1 MQRKA
6 TLHTESKVPRPRE
19 HRSSFAEP
27 RVTSPVGAES
37 RRPLRAG
44 EAKRPLFSEAVA
56 GTRVRVGSPMVPQ
69 SVAKP
74 LLTASASLTEPAP
87 LSSVSQ
93 SAWVSKE
100 SRPIAL
106 VSSSIASSAQPI
118 IASSTQPIIASSA
131 QPIIASSTQPIIAS
145 STQPIIA
152 SSAQPIIASSAQPI
166 IASSAQP
173 IIASSA
179 QPIIA
184 SSTQPIIPSTQPII
198 PSTQP
203 TPLVSGSPQPIP
215 LVSGTPQPTP
225 LVFEG
230 SQAPVPLM
238 PSIASP
244 APLVSTLSSAPGTP
258 LVRVT
263 SNPGTPL
270 VRPQEFSMSH
280 ADPLISTPFGLHESG
295 TVHGKL

>member
-27 RVTSPVGAES
+27 RVASPVGAES

-44 EAKRPLFSEAVA
+44 EAKRPLSSETVA
-56 GTRVRVGSPMVPQ
+56 GKRVRVGSPMVPQ

-118 IASSTQPIIASSA
+118 IASSTQPII
-131 QPIIASSTQPIIAS
+131 
-145 STQPIIA
+145 
-152 SSAQPIIASSAQPI
+152 
-166 IASSAQP
+166 
-173 IIASSA
+173 
-179 QPIIA
+179 
-184 SSTQPIIPSTQPII
+184 PS
-198 PSTQP
+198 STQP

-244 APLVSTLSSAPGTP
+244 APLVSTSSSAPGTP

>member
-27 RVTSPVGAES
+27 RVASPVGAES

-56 GTRVRVGSPMVPQ
+56 GKRVRVGSPMVPQ

-118 IASSTQPIIASSA
+118 IASSTQPIIAS
-131 QPIIASSTQPIIAS
+131 
-145 STQPIIA
+145 
-152 SSAQPIIASSAQPI
+152 
-166 IASSAQP
+166 
-173 IIASSA
+173 
-179 QPIIA
+179 
-184 SSTQPIIPSTQPII
+184 
-198 PSTQP
+198 TQP

-244 APLVSTLSSAPGTP
+244 APLVSTSSSAPGTP

>member
-56 GTRVRVGSPMVPQ
+56 GKRVRVGSPMFPQ

-118 IASSTQPIIASSA
+118 IASSTQPII
-131 QPIIASSTQPIIAS
+131 
-145 STQPIIA
+145 
-152 SSAQPIIASSAQPI
+152 
-166 IASSAQP
+166 
-173 IIASSA
+173 
-179 QPIIA
+179 
-184 SSTQPIIPSTQPII
+184 

-244 APLVSTLSSAPGTP
+244 APLVSTSSSAPGTP

>member
-27 RVTSPVGAES
+27 RVTSPVGTES

-56 GTRVRVGSPMVPQ
+56 GKRVRVGSPMVPQ

-118 IASSTQPIIASSA
+118 IASSA
-131 QPIIASSTQPIIAS
+131 QPIIA
-145 STQPIIA
+145 
-152 SSAQPIIASSAQPI
+152 
-166 IASSAQP
+166 
-173 IIASSA
+173 
-179 QPIIA
+179 
-184 SSTQPIIPSTQPII
+184 
-198 PSTQP
+198 STQP

-244 APLVSTLSSAPGTP
+244 APLVSTSSSAPGTP

>member
-44 EAKRPLFSEAVA
+44 EAKRPLSSEAVA
-56 GTRVRVGSPMVPQ
+56 GKRVRVGSPMFPQ

-118 IASSTQPIIASSA
+118 IAS
-131 QPIIASSTQPIIAS
+131 
-145 STQPIIA
+145 
-152 SSAQPIIASSAQPI
+152 
-166 IASSAQP
+166 
-173 IIASSA
+173 
-179 QPIIA
+179 
-184 SSTQPIIPSTQPII
+184 
-198 PSTQP
+198 TQP

-244 APLVSTLSSAPGTP
+244 APLVSTSSSAPGTP

>member
-27 RVTSPVGAES
+27 RVASPVGAES

-44 EAKRPLFSEAVA
+44 EAKRPLSSEAVA
-56 GTRVRVGSPMVPQ
+56 GKRVRVGSPMVPQ

-106 VSSSIASSAQPI
+106 VSSSIASS
-118 IASSTQPIIASSA
+118 TQPIIAS
-131 QPIIASSTQPIIAS
+131 
-145 STQPIIA
+145 
-152 SSAQPIIASSAQPI
+152 
-166 IASSAQP
+166 
-173 IIASSA
+173 
-179 QPIIA
+179 
-184 SSTQPIIPSTQPII
+184 
-198 PSTQP
+198 STQP

-244 APLVSTLSSAPGTP
+244 APLVSTSSSAPGTP

>member
-44 EAKRPLFSEAVA
+44 EAKRPLSSEAVA
-56 GTRVRVGSPMVPQ
+56 GKRVRVGSPMVPQ

-118 IASSTQPIIASSA
+118 IASSA

-152 SSAQPIIASSAQPI
+152 SSAQPIIA
-166 IASSAQP
+166 
-173 IIASSA
+173 
-179 QPIIA
+179 
-184 SSTQPIIPSTQPII
+184 
-198 PSTQP
+198 STQP

-244 APLVSTLSSAPGTP
+244 APLVSTSSSAPGTP

>member
-27 RVTSPVGAES
+27 RVASPVGAES

-44 EAKRPLFSEAVA
+44 EAKRPLSSEAVA
-56 GTRVRVGSPMVPQ
+56 GKRVRVGSPMVPQ

-93 SAWVSKE
+93 SAWVSEE
-100 SRPIAL
+100 SRPSAL
-106 VSSSIASSAQPI
+106 VSSS
-118 IASSTQPIIASSA
+118 
-131 QPIIASSTQPIIAS
+131 IASSTQPIIAS
-145 STQPIIA
+145 STQPII
-152 SSAQPIIASSAQPI
+152 
-166 IASSAQP
+166 
-173 IIASSA
+173 
-179 QPIIA
+179 
-184 SSTQPIIPSTQPII
+184 PS
-198 PSTQP
+198 STQP

>member
-27 RVTSPVGAES
+27 RVASPVGAES

-56 GTRVRVGSPMVPQ
+56 GKRVRVGSPMVPQ

-118 IASSTQPIIASSA
+118 IASSA

-152 SSAQPIIASSAQPI
+152 S
-166 IASSAQP
+166 
-173 IIASSA
+173 
-179 QPIIA
+179 
-184 SSTQPIIPSTQPII
+184 
-198 PSTQP
+198 STQP

>member
-27 RVTSPVGAES
+27 RVASPVGAES

-44 EAKRPLFSEAVA
+44 EAKRPLSSEAVA
-56 GTRVRVGSPMVPQ
+56 GKRVRVGSPMVPQ

-93 SAWVSKE
+93 SAWVSEE

-106 VSSSIASSAQPI
+106 VSSS
-118 IASSTQPIIASSA
+118 
-131 QPIIASSTQPIIAS
+131 IASSTQPIIAS

-152 SSAQPIIASSAQPI
+152 SSAQPIIASSA
-166 IASSAQP
+166 
-173 IIASSA
+173 
-179 QPIIA
+179 
-184 SSTQPIIPSTQPII
+184 QPII

-258 LVRVT
+258 LVRLT

>member
-56 GTRVRVGSPMVPQ
+56 GKRVRVGSPMFPQ

-106 VSSSIASSAQPI
+106 VPSSIASSAQPI
-118 IASSTQPIIASSA
+118 IASSTQPIIAS
-131 QPIIASSTQPIIAS
+131 
-145 STQPIIA
+145 
-152 SSAQPIIASSAQPI
+152 
-166 IASSAQP
+166 
-173 IIASSA
+173 
-179 QPIIA
+179 
-184 SSTQPIIPSTQPII
+184 
-198 PSTQP
+198 STQP

-244 APLVSTLSSAPGTP
+244 APLVSTSSSAPGTP

>member
-6 TLHTESKVPRPRE
+6 TFHTESKVPRPRE

-27 RVTSPVGAES
+27 RVASPVGAES

-44 EAKRPLFSEAVA
+44 EAKRPLSSETVA
-56 GTRVRVGSPMVPQ
+56 GKRVRVGSPMVPQ
-69 SVAKP
+69 SVVKP

-118 IASSTQPIIASSA
+118 IASS
-131 QPIIASSTQPIIAS
+131 
-145 STQPIIA
+145 
-152 SSAQPIIASSAQPI
+152 AQPIIASSAQPI

-173 IIASSA
+173 II
-179 QPIIA
+179 
-184 SSTQPIIPSTQPII
+184 

-203 TPLVSGSPQPIP
+203 TPLVSGSPQPI
-215 LVSGTPQPTP
+215 P

-244 APLVSTLSSAPGTP
+244 APLVSTSSSAPGTP

>member
-27 RVTSPVGAES
+27 RVASPVGAES

-44 EAKRPLFSEAVA
+44 EAKRPLSSETVA
-56 GTRVRVGSPMVPQ
+56 GKRVRVGSPMVPQ

-131 QPIIASSTQPIIAS
+131 QPIIASS
-145 STQPIIA
+145 
-152 SSAQPIIASSAQPI
+152 
-166 IASSAQP
+166 
-173 IIASSA
+173 A

-184 SSTQPIIPSTQPII
+184 SSTQPIIPS
-198 PSTQP
+198 STQP

-244 APLVSTLSSAPGTP
+244 APLVSTSSSAPGTP

>member
-27 RVTSPVGAES
+27 RVASPVGAES

-44 EAKRPLFSEAVA
+44 EAKRPLSSEAVA
-56 GTRVRVGSPMVPQ
+56 GKRVRVGSPMVPQ

-93 SAWVSKE
+93 SAWVSEE

-118 IASSTQPIIASSA
+118 IASSTQPII
-131 QPIIASSTQPIIAS
+131 
-145 STQPIIA
+145 
-152 SSAQPIIASSAQPI
+152 
-166 IASSAQP
+166 
-173 IIASSA
+173 
-179 QPIIA
+179 
-184 SSTQPIIPSTQPII
+184 PS
-198 PSTQP
+198 STQP

-258 LVRVT
+258 LVRLT

>member
-56 GTRVRVGSPMVPQ
+56 GKRVRVGSPMVPQ

-118 IASSTQPIIASSA
+118 IASSTQPIIAS
-131 QPIIASSTQPIIAS
+131 
-145 STQPIIA
+145 
-152 SSAQPIIASSAQPI
+152 
-166 IASSAQP
+166 
-173 IIASSA
+173 
-179 QPIIA
+179 
-184 SSTQPIIPSTQPII
+184 
-198 PSTQP
+198 TQP

-244 APLVSTLSSAPGTP
+244 APLVSTSSSAPGTP

>member
-27 RVTSPVGAES
+27 RVASPVGAES

-44 EAKRPLFSEAVA
+44 EAKRPLSSEAVA
-56 GTRVRVGSPMVPQ
+56 GKRVRVGSPMVPQ

-93 SAWVSKE
+93 SAWVSEE

-118 IASSTQPIIASSA
+118 IASSTQPIIASS
-131 QPIIASSTQPIIAS
+131 
-145 STQPIIA
+145 
-152 SSAQPIIASSAQPI
+152 
-166 IASSAQP
+166 
-173 IIASSA
+173 
-179 QPIIA
+179 
-184 SSTQPIIPSTQPII
+184 TQPIIPS
-198 PSTQP
+198 STQP

-258 LVRVT
+258 LVRLT

>member
-6 TLHTESKVPRPRE
+6 TFHTESKVPRPRE

-27 RVTSPVGAES
+27 RVASPVGAES

-44 EAKRPLFSEAVA
+44 EAKRPLSSETVA
-56 GTRVRVGSPMVPQ
+56 GKRVRVGSPMVPQ
-69 SVAKP
+69 SVVKP

-118 IASSTQPIIASSA
+118 IASSA
-131 QPIIASSTQPIIAS
+131 
-145 STQPIIA
+145 
-152 SSAQPIIASSAQPI
+152 
-166 IASSAQP
+166 
-173 IIASSA
+173 
-179 QPIIA
+179 
-184 SSTQPIIPSTQPII
+184 QPII

-203 TPLVSGSPQPIP
+203 TPLVSGSPQPI
-215 LVSGTPQPTP
+215 P

-244 APLVSTLSSAPGTP
+244 APLVSTSSSAPGTP

>member
-27 RVTSPVGAES
+27 RVTSPVGTES

-44 EAKRPLFSEAVA
+44 EAKRPLSSEAVA
-56 GTRVRVGSPMVPQ
+56 GKRVRVGSPMVPQ

-118 IASSTQPIIASSA
+118 IASSA
-131 QPIIASSTQPIIAS
+131 QPIIA
-145 STQPIIA
+145 
-152 SSAQPIIASSAQPI
+152 
-166 IASSAQP
+166 
-173 IIASSA
+173 
-179 QPIIA
+179 
-184 SSTQPIIPSTQPII
+184 
-198 PSTQP
+198 STQP

-244 APLVSTLSSAPGTP
+244 APLVSTSSSAPGTP

>member
-27 RVTSPVGAES
+27 RVASPVGAES

-44 EAKRPLFSEAVA
+44 EAKRPLSSEAVA
-56 GTRVRVGSPMVPQ
+56 GKRVRVGSPMVPQ

-118 IASSTQPIIASSA
+118 IASSTQPII
-131 QPIIASSTQPIIAS
+131 
-145 STQPIIA
+145 
-152 SSAQPIIASSAQPI
+152 
-166 IASSAQP
+166 
-173 IIASSA
+173 
-179 QPIIA
+179 
-184 SSTQPIIPSTQPII
+184 PS
-198 PSTQP
+198 STQP

>member
-27 RVTSPVGAES
+27 RVASPVGAES

-44 EAKRPLFSEAVA
+44 EAKRPLSSEAVA
-56 GTRVRVGSPMVPQ
+56 GKRVRVGSPMVPQ

-118 IASSTQPIIASSA
+118 IPSSA
-131 QPIIASSTQPIIAS
+131 QPIIAS
-145 STQPIIA
+145 
-152 SSAQPIIASSAQPI
+152 
-166 IASSAQP
+166 
-173 IIASSA
+173 
-179 QPIIA
+179 
-184 SSTQPIIPSTQPII
+184 
-198 PSTQP
+198 STQP

-258 LVRVT
+258 LVHVT

>member
-27 RVTSPVGAES
+27 RVASPVGAES

-44 EAKRPLFSEAVA
+44 EAKRPLSSETVA
-56 GTRVRVGSPMVPQ
+56 GKRVRVGSPMVPQ

-131 QPIIASSTQPIIAS
+131 QPIIASS
-145 STQPIIA
+145 
-152 SSAQPIIASSAQPI
+152 
-166 IASSAQP
+166 
-173 IIASSA
+173 A

-184 SSTQPIIPSTQPII
+184 SSTQPIIPS
-198 PSTQP
+198 STQP

-258 LVRVT
+258 LVRLT

>member
-44 EAKRPLFSEAVA
+44 EAKRPLSSEAVA
-56 GTRVRVGSPMVPQ
+56 GKRVRVGSPMFPQ

-118 IASSTQPIIASSA
+118 IASSA
-131 QPIIASSTQPIIAS
+131 QPIIA
-145 STQPIIA
+145 
-152 SSAQPIIASSAQPI
+152 
-166 IASSAQP
+166 
-173 IIASSA
+173 
-179 QPIIA
+179 
-184 SSTQPIIPSTQPII
+184 
-198 PSTQP
+198 STQP

-244 APLVSTLSSAPGTP
+244 APLVSTSSSAPGTP

>member
-27 RVTSPVGAES
+27 RVASPVGAES

-44 EAKRPLFSEAVA
+44 EAKRPLSSETVA
-56 GTRVRVGSPMVPQ
+56 GKRVRVGSPMVPQ

-118 IASSTQPIIASSA
+118 IASSA
-131 QPIIASSTQPIIAS
+131 QPIIAS

-152 SSAQPIIASSAQPI
+152 SSAQPIIASS
-166 IASSAQP
+166 
-173 IIASSA
+173 
-179 QPIIA
+179 
-184 SSTQPIIPSTQPII
+184 TQPIIPS
-198 PSTQP
+198 STQP

-244 APLVSTLSSAPGTP
+244 APLVSTSSSAPGTP

>member
-44 EAKRPLFSEAVA
+44 EAKRPLSSEAVA
-56 GTRVRVGSPMVPQ
+56 GKRVRVGSPMVPQ

-93 SAWVSKE
+93 FAWVSKE

-106 VSSSIASSAQPI
+106 VSSS
-118 IASSTQPIIASSA
+118 
-131 QPIIASSTQPIIAS
+131 
-145 STQPIIA
+145 
-152 SSAQPIIASSAQPI
+152 

-198 PSTQP
+198 ASTQP

>member
-19 HRSSFAEP
+19 HHSSFAEP

-44 EAKRPLFSEAVA
+44 EAKRPLSSEAVA
-56 GTRVRVGSPMVPQ
+56 GKRVRVGSPMVPQ

-118 IASSTQPIIASSA
+118 IASSTQPIIAS
-131 QPIIASSTQPIIAS
+131 
-145 STQPIIA
+145 
-152 SSAQPIIASSAQPI
+152 
-166 IASSAQP
+166 
-173 IIASSA
+173 
-179 QPIIA
+179 
-184 SSTQPIIPSTQPII
+184 
-198 PSTQP
+198 TQP

-244 APLVSTLSSAPGTP
+244 APLVSTSSSAPGTP

>member
-56 GTRVRVGSPMVPQ
+56 GKRVRVGSPMVPQ

-118 IASSTQPIIASSA
+118 IASSA
-131 QPIIASSTQPIIAS
+131 QPIIA
-145 STQPIIA
+145 
-152 SSAQPIIASSAQPI
+152 
-166 IASSAQP
+166 
-173 IIASSA
+173 
-179 QPIIA
+179 
-184 SSTQPIIPSTQPII
+184 
-198 PSTQP
+198 STQP

-244 APLVSTLSSAPGTP
+244 APLVSTSSSAPGTP

>member
-27 RVTSPVGAES
+27 RVASPVGAES

-44 EAKRPLFSEAVA
+44 EAKRPLSSEAVA
-56 GTRVRVGSPMVPQ
+56 GKRVRVGSPMVPQ

-118 IASSTQPIIASSA
+118 IASSTQPII
-131 QPIIASSTQPIIAS
+131 
-145 STQPIIA
+145 
-152 SSAQPIIASSAQPI
+152 
-166 IASSAQP
+166 
-173 IIASSA
+173 
-179 QPIIA
+179 
-184 SSTQPIIPSTQPII
+184 

-244 APLVSTLSSAPGTP
+244 APLVSTSSSAPGTP

>member
-56 GTRVRVGSPMVPQ
+56 GKRVRVGSPMFPQ

-106 VSSSIASSAQPI
+106 VSSS
-118 IASSTQPIIASSA
+118 
-131 QPIIASSTQPIIAS
+131 
-145 STQPIIA
+145 
-152 SSAQPIIASSAQPI
+152 

-244 APLVSTLSSAPGTP
+244 APLVSTSSSAPGTP

>member
-27 RVTSPVGAES
+27 RVASPVGAES

-44 EAKRPLFSEAVA
+44 EAKRPLSSETVA
-56 GTRVRVGSPMVPQ
+56 GKRVRVGSPMVPQ

-118 IASSTQPIIASSA
+118 IASSTQPII
-131 QPIIASSTQPIIAS
+131 
-145 STQPIIA
+145 
-152 SSAQPIIASSAQPI
+152 
-166 IASSAQP
+166 
-173 IIASSA
+173 
-179 QPIIA
+179 
-184 SSTQPIIPSTQPII
+184 PS
-198 PSTQP
+198 STQP

>member
-27 RVTSPVGAES
+27 RVASPVGAES

-44 EAKRPLFSEAVA
+44 EAKRPLSSETVA
-56 GTRVRVGSPMVPQ
+56 GKRVRVGSPMVPQ

-118 IASSTQPIIASSA
+118 IASSTQPII
-131 QPIIASSTQPIIAS
+131 
-145 STQPIIA
+145 
-152 SSAQPIIASSAQPI
+152 
-166 IASSAQP
+166 
-173 IIASSA
+173 
-179 QPIIA
+179 
-184 SSTQPIIPSTQPII
+184 PS
-198 PSTQP
+198 STQP

-258 LVRVT
+258 LVRLT

>member
-27 RVTSPVGAES
+27 RVASPVGAES

-44 EAKRPLFSEAVA
+44 EAKRPLSSEAVA
-56 GTRVRVGSPMVPQ
+56 GKRVRVGSPMVPQ

-118 IASSTQPIIASSA
+118 IASSTQPIIASST

-152 SSAQPIIASSAQPI
+152 SS
-166 IASSAQP
+166 
-173 IIASSA
+173 
-179 QPIIA
+179 
-184 SSTQPIIPSTQPII
+184 TQPIIPS
-198 PSTQP
+198 STQP

-244 APLVSTLSSAPGTP
+244 APLVSTSSSAPGTP

>member
-27 RVTSPVGAES
+27 RVASPVGAES

-44 EAKRPLFSEAVA
+44 EAKRPLSSEAVA
-56 GTRVRVGSPMVPQ
+56 GKRVRVGSPMVPQ

-106 VSSSIASSAQPI
+106 VSSSIVSSA
-118 IASSTQPIIASSA
+118 
-131 QPIIASSTQPIIAS
+131 QPIIAS

-166 IASSAQP
+166 IP
-173 IIASSA
+173 
-179 QPIIA
+179 
-184 SSTQPIIPSTQPII
+184 SSTQPIIAS
-198 PSTQP
+198 STQP

>member
-44 EAKRPLFSEAVA
+44 EAKRPLSSEAVA
-56 GTRVRVGSPMVPQ
+56 GKRVRVGSPMVPQ

-118 IASSTQPIIASSA
+118 IASSA
-131 QPIIASSTQPIIAS
+131 QPIIA
-145 STQPIIA
+145 
-152 SSAQPIIASSAQPI
+152 
-166 IASSAQP
+166 
-173 IIASSA
+173 
-179 QPIIA
+179 
-184 SSTQPIIPSTQPII
+184 
-198 PSTQP
+198 STQP

-244 APLVSTLSSAPGTP
+244 APLVSTSSSAPGTP